1 LKVAV
6 VGGTGALGSSVVAEL
21 AARGDEVRVLS
32 RSPAAALPDGVLR
45 QRADLA
51 TGEGLREGLDGVE
64 VVVDASNA
72 LKEARNVLVAGT
84 ERLLRAETET
94 GVGHH
99 VAVSIVGCDRVP
111 IAYYRAKV
119 AQERAVESG
128 AVPWSLLRA
137 TQFHSL
143 LDWAFGRVARFRLL
157 PTGAARLQPIEAP
170 IVATRLAD
178 AAHGGPSARLPDV
191 AGPQVATLTELARAW
206 RRARGRRLLPLRI
219 PTIGKV
225 GGAVRDG
232 ALCDPAAAVEG
243 PSFEAWLAGQSR

>member
-1 LKVAV
+1 VAV
-6 VGGTGALGSSVVAEL
+6 VGGTGGLGGLVVAEL
-21 AARGDEVRVLS
+21 ARRGDEVVALS
-32 RSPAAALPDGVLR
+32 RSPGRAALPSGASHR
-45 QRADLA
+45 HADLA

-72 LKEARNVLVAGT
+72 LKEAQDVLVAGT
-84 ERLLRAETET
+84 GRLLRAEAEA

-99 VAVSIVGCDRVP
+99 VAISIVGCDRVP

-119 AQERAVESG
+119 AQEKAVESG
-128 AVPWSLLRA
+128 PVPWSLLRA

-157 PTGAARLQPIEAP
+157 PTGAARLQPVEPA
-170 IVATRLAD
+170 VVGARLAD
-178 AAHGGPSARLPDV
+178 AARGGPGARLPQV
-191 AGPQVATLTELARAW
+191 AGPEVATLTELAKAW
-206 RRARGRRLLPLRI
+206 RRARGRTLVPLRI

-225 GGAVRDG
+225 GRAVGDG

-243 PSFEAWLAGQSR
+243 PTFEQWLAGPGR

>member
-1 LKVAV
+1 MRVAV
-6 VGGTGALGSSVVAEL
+6 VGGTGVLGSSVVAEL

-32 RSPAAALPDGVLR
+32 RSPAVALPDGAL
-45 QRADLA
+45 QRRVDLA
-51 TGEGLREGLDGVE
+51 TGEGLGEGLDGVE

-72 LKEARNVLVAGT
+72 LKEARDVLDEGT
-84 ERLLRAETET
+84 KRLLRTEAEV

-128 AVPWSLLRA
+128 AVPWTLLRA

-143 LDWAFGRVARFRLL
+143 LDRVFERVARFGVL
-157 PTGAARLQPIEAP
+157 PAGAAQLQPVEPA
-170 IVATRLAD
+170 IVARRLSD
-178 AAHGGPSARLPDV
+178 AVHEGPSGRLPDIS
-191 AGPQVATLTELARAW
+191 GPQIATLTELGRAW
-206 RRARGRRLLPLRI
+206 RLAGGRRLLPLRI

-225 GGAVRDG
+225 GRAVRDG
-232 ALCDPAAAVEG
+232 ALCDPAAAVKG
-243 PSFEAWLAGQSR
+243 PSFEEWLAGPSR